1 MSATMQFVIGAAI
14 LTAAALTLMLW
25 PLWRT
30 ARTTGKIDR
39 QQFHRQ
45 VLIADR
51 TQEAVDRTDQIAA
64 LGNDKMDLHSRRC
77 AHIVNSENVARV
89 NHGES

>member
-30 ARTTGKIDR
+30 ARTPGKIDR
-39 QQFHRQ
+39 QQANLDIFRDQ
-45 VLIADR
+45 LQELVSDR
-51 TQEAVDRTDQIAA
+51 NEGLLTPEDFEQAKGELQ
-64 LGNDKMDLHSRRC
+64 RR
-77 AHIVNSENVARV
+77 
-89 NHGES
+89 